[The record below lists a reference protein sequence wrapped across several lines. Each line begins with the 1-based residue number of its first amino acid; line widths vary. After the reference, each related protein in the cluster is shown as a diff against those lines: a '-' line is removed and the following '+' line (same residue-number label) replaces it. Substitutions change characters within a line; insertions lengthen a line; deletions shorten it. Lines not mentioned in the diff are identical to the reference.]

1 MRIASPLLLGMALA
15 LPATAGTQG
24 ASAPVYFESD
34 VEPILTRFGC
44 NAGACHGKQRGQNG
58 FQLSL
63 LGFDRDFDYA
73 ALTKE
78 ARGRRIFPAAP
89 EHSLLLRKPTAQMPH
104 GGGKRFDKESLP
116 YQVLHRWIVAGTPRN
131 PADSPTLVRI
141 SVEPSERLL
150 AFQGEQQLTVRAHYS
165 DGSHTDVTRLAQFQ
179 SSESPVAAVNAD
191 GRIKAGPLPGD
202 AAIMARFMEKFAVCH
217 VTIPLPGKVPDD
229 YY

>member
-15 LPATAGTQG
+15 LPATAGTRG

-78 ARGRRIFPAAP
+78 GRGRRIFPAAP
-89 EHSLLLRKPTAQMPH
+89 EHSLLLRKPSAQMPH
-104 GGGKRFDKESLP
+104 GGGKRFDTGSQPFEILR
-116 YQVLHRWIVAGTPRN
+116 RWIVAGAPRA
-131 PADSPTLVRI
+131 PKDSPVLQRI
-141 SVEPSERLL
+141 SIQPGERLL
-150 AFQGEQQLTVRAHYS
+150 TFHAQQQLGVTAHFS
-165 DGSHTDVTRLAQFQ
+165 DGSQSDVTRLTQFQ
-179 SSESPVAAVNAD
+179 SSES
-191 GRIKAGPLPGD
+191 
-202 AAIMARFMEKFAVCH
+202 
-217 VTIPLPGKVPDD
+217 
-229 YY
+229 